1 MLRLAL
7 AEASR
12 PQTKECRG
20 VSYLFALF
28 PIGIGLVLWWLGVK
42 SVVATRKQSGW
53 ATTQGLIRT
62 SSVKTSDVKVPLLG
76 ATKVHSTGWSGT
88 GAPKVTY
95 EYVVAGRNYTGTK
108 VGMPPQRGRWGGRNS
123 NRRIDWNLALYEEGA
138 SIPVHYDPANP
149 SDAILHKAEGSGCA
163 LVMLFAVGSIF
174 IGIGLLA
181 WTVIRSLP

>member
-1 MLRLAL
+1 M
-7 AEASR
+7 
-12 PQTKECRG
+12 
-20 VSYLFALF
+20 SYLFALF
-28 PIGIGLVLWWLGVK
+28 PIGIGLLLWGLGVK
-42 SVVATRKQSGW
+42 GAVAARKQSGW

-62 SSVKTSDVKVPLLG
+62 SSIKTSDVNIPFLG
-76 ATKVHSTGWSGT
+76 ATKVRSTGWSGT

-95 EYVVAGRNYTGTK
+95 EYDVEGRTYTGTK
-108 VGMPPQRGRWGGRNS
+108 VGVPPQRRQWGRHSSRGRG
-123 NRRIDWNLALYEEGA
+123 IDWNLALYENGA

-163 LVMLFAVGSIF
+163 MIMLFIVGSIF